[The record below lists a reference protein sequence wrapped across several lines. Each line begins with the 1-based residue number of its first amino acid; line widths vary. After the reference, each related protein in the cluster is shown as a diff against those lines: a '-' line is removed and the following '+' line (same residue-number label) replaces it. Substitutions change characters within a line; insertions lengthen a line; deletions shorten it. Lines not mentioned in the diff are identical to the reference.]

1 MSPLKYFVTEVAWSG
16 GVFSAAQT
24 LLNDHRNITGILQ
37 VAVCLYDPLAPPQ
50 LHVATCHFDHEGD
63 TTL

>member
-1 MSPLKYFVTEVAWSG
+1 M
-16 GVFSAAQT
+16 
-24 LLNDHRNITGILQ
+24 GILQ
-37 VAVCLYDPLAPPQ
+37 AAERLYDPLTLLR

>member
-1 MSPLKYFVTEVAWSG
+1 MCPLKYFVTEVAWSG
-16 GVFSAAQT
+16 DVFSAAQA
-24 LLNDHRNITGILQ
+24 LLNDHRNIIGILQ
-37 VAVCLYDPLAPPQ
+37 AAVCLYDPLALLR